1 MNQFYERFQQN
12 QNASNPFANR
22 FSLQNAMGN
31 LMNQLN
37 QMGMTPEAK
46 VKQLI
51 QSGQMTQQQFNQ
63 LGQLASQYLQNFR

>member
-12 QNASNPFANR
+12 QNASNPFTNR

-37 QMGMTPEAK
+37 QMGMTPEAR